1 MIQFEDFPELI
12 TSNNFE
18 ENQELNILEKSLEFT
33 ENFNKIFPVN
43 KNKEIIL
50 DNESES
56 EYIIKDKENPINFI
70 NESKEI
76 TLDKSKQKI
85 NIKDNINE
93 FSSIVNSINLP
104 FCNKNNFNY
113 SIYFLTENN
122 DNNKNIPQIENIKP
136 KKEINNKF
144 LCKKKKIFYVNYREN
159 FEIFNSGI
167 YNKSSKKIINETLEE
182 LYKNKSNTMN
192 SGIMGEFKT
201 QKNNKKKKIKNIFKR
216 KENSDNI
223 RKKIKSRFLKDLK
236 NTINKK
242 LKIAGS
248 NKFFKLLPQKF
259 ITNITKEKNK
269 PILNLTF
276 KELFSKNFCENGK
289 ECGPDF
295 KNYHHNLTVLNYLEK
310 NKNIG
315 ESSNYSSFKNMTFNQ
330 IYNEYLK
337 SKEFE
342 IEIASLK
349 QEKENDKYIKEY
361 IIKASNLIN
370 FFSN

>member
-33 ENFNKIFPVN
+33 ENFNKIFPIN

-50 DNESES
+50 DNEFES

-104 FCNKNNFNY
+104 FCNKSNFNY
-113 SIYFLTENN
+113 SIDFLTENN

-144 LCKKKKIFYVNYREN
+144 LCKKKIFYVNYREN

-201 QKNNKKKKIKNIFKR
+201 QKNNNKKIFYHF
-216 KENSDNI
+216 SDYCL
-223 RKKIKSRFLKDLK
+223 KKIYKQ
-236 NTINKK
+236 K
-242 LKIAGS
+242 LI
-248 NKFFKLLPQKF
+248 Q
-259 ITNITKEKNK
+259 ITKN
-269 PILNLTF
+269 
-276 KELFSKNFCENGK
+276 
-289 ECGPDF
+289 
-295 KNYHHNLTVLNYLEK
+295 
-310 NKNIG
+310 
-315 ESSNYSSFKNMTFNQ
+315 
-330 IYNEYLK
+330 
-337 SKEFE
+337 
-342 IEIASLK
+342 
-349 QEKENDKYIKEY
+349 
-361 IIKASNLIN
+361 
-370 FFSN
+370 